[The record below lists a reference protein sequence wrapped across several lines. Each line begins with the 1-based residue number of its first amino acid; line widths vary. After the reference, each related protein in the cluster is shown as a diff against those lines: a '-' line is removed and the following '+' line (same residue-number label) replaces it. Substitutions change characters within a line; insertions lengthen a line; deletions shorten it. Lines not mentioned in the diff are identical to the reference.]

1 MSNMQTAILFPGQGA
16 QATGM
21 GRRLAEASSDIMDL
35 WKKAEAISGQPLR
48 EIYWES
54 DDASLMAETR
64 TLQPALTVV
73 NFALFLSCVD
83 QYTSQQYRYQ

>member
-21 GRRLAEASSDIMDL
+21 GRRLAESSSDIMDL
-35 WKKAEAISGQPLR
+35 WKKAEAVSGQPLR

-54 DDASLMAETR
+54 NDASLM
-64 TLQPALTVV
+64 
-73 NFALFLSCVD
+73 S
-83 QYTSQQYRYQ
+83 